1 MGNPVR
7 ICEVEP
13 EVAEFGL
20 EEVEY
25 MLKRQ
30 PTTYALMTYCLM
42 MGGGEIEY
50 RRLGITRK
58 AYRKAIENLS
68 KISGFSIR
76 KNFEKG
82 EEGGHQGGQGRFAVS
97 VDYERLPEF
106 LKFKGG
112 HQGGHHSH
120 TGSRTRELNV
130 PLKRVLKYPKKKSAS
145 LPLAENDFELFYYGP
160 SLKVKKG
167 EGVLKKTDVAS
178 ARKAFAKMRKS
189 CDIPAE
195 ELTRRYNAHYS
206 ARVDHTLKNPAQFVK
221 HPASWL
227 NAGSYED
234 EELIEAT
241 KPKANPL
248 TDPSF
253 LKWMDDNGYDVPAE
267 ALEQYYEIYTT
278 R

>member
-1 MGNPVR
+1 M
-7 ICEVEP
+7 EP
-13 EVAEFGL
+13 EVAEFGR

-30 PTTYALMTYCLM
+30 PTTYALLTYCLFT
-42 MGGGEIEY
+42 GGGEIEY

-97 VDYERLPEF
+97 VDYERLPGF

-120 TGSRTRELNV
+120 TGSRTHELSV

-160 SLKVKKG
+160 SLKRKKG
-167 EGVLKKTDVAS
+167 EGILKKTDISS
-178 ARKAFAKMRKS
+178 ARKAYAKLRKS
-189 CDIPAE
+189 GCDIPAE
-195 ELTRRYNAHYS
+195 ELTRRFNAHYT
-206 ARVDHTLKNPAQFVK
+206 ARVDHTLPNPAQFVK

-234 EELIEAT
+234 EEIIAAT
-241 KPKANPL
+241 TPKANPHA
-248 TDPSF
+248 DPSF
-253 LKWMDDNGYDVPAE
+253 LQWMDDNGYSKRAE
-267 ALEQYYEIYTT
+267 TMQDYYEIYTQQ
-278 R
+278 